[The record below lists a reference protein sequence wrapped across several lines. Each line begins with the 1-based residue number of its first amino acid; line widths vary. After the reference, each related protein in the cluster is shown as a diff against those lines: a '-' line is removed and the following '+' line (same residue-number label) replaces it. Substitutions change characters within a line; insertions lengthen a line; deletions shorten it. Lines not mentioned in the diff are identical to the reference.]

1 MSADANSPQ
10 PTTNRDYSIGLLCAS
25 GSWGGL
31 EMNVLKLG
39 LWLKERGWR
48 VVLYG
53 QRSTRLFEN
62 AEAGGISVRHVN
74 STFKYGDLV
83 NARRLARYVKQDNVQ
98 RLIINYGKDLFLSV
112 LAKRFSGRF
121 FKLLMQQHLHVGGAK
136 KDLFHTWEYRHLD
149 AWIAPL
155 PMFADRLKLNT
166 RLDPGKIHIIPFGL
180 ELDRFTTRRPDKSA
194 ARRKLDL
201 PEDVVIAGIVGRL
214 DVKKGQDVL
223 IRAAHLVHEAGCPLH
238 LLIVG
243 DRTANDPEG
252 FFELL
257 ESLTEQFGMKPFVHF
272 RPHQPDVEQVYAAMD
287 IFVLASHSE
296 TYGMVTIEAMASRRP
311 VIGTAEGGT
320 VQIIEDSVNG
330 LLVPP
335 LHEKKLAEAILK
347 LVNDP
352 NLAEKLALQAE
363 SDALARYSH
372 ERQMALVE
380 GLFDSLG

>member
-1 MSADANSPQ
+1 
-10 PTTNRDYSIGLLCAS
+10 
-25 GSWGGL
+25 
-31 EMNVLKLG
+31 MNVLRLG
-39 LWLKERGWR
+39 LWLKERGWK
-48 VVLYG
+48 VILYG
-53 QRSTRLFEN
+53 QKDTRLFEN
-62 AEAGGISVRHVN
+62 AEAGGISIRHVN

-112 LAKRFSGRF
+112 LAKRFAGRF
-121 FKLLMQQHLHVGGAK
+121 FRLLMQQHLHVGGVK

-180 ELDRFTTRRPDKSA
+180 ELDRFTRRRPDKME
-194 ARRKLDL
+194 ARRRLNL
-201 PEDVVIAGIVGRL
+201 PEDAVIAGIVGRL

-252 FFELL
+252 YAGSLQR
-257 ESLTEQFGMKPFVHF
+257 LTEKIGLKPFVHF
-272 RPHQPDVEQVYAAMD
+272 RPHQADVERVYAAMD

-296 TYGMVTIEAMASRRP
+296 TYGMVTIEAMASRLP

-320 VQIIEDSVNG
+320 VQIIEDGVNG
-330 LLVPP
+330 LLVSPQ
-335 LHEKKLAEAILK
+335 HDRKLAEAILK
-347 LVNDP
+347 LVNDS

-363 SDALARYSH
+363 SDAISRYSH
-372 ERQMALVE
+372 LRQVELVE
-380 GLFDSLG
+380 SLFDELG

>member
-1 MSADANSPQ
+1 MVLDPSHRESVSR
-10 PTTNRDYSIGLLCAS
+10 RDYAIGFLCAS

-31 EMNVLKLG
+31 EMNVLKLA
-39 LWLKERGWR
+39 LWLKERGWK
-48 VVLYG
+48 VLMYG
-53 QRSTRLFEN
+53 KKGTKLFEN

-83 NARRLARYVKQDNVQ
+83 NAQRLARYVKQDNVQ
-98 RLIINYGKDLFLSV
+98 RLIINYGKDLFLAV
-112 LAKRFSGRF
+112 LAKRSSSRF

-136 KDLFHTWEYRHLD
+136 KDFFHTWEYRHLD

-166 RLDPGKIHIIPFGL
+166 SLDPAKIHIIPFGL
-180 ELDRFTTRRPDKSA
+180 ELDRFTTSRPDKSA

-201 PEDVVIAGIVGRL
+201 PEDAVIAGIVGRL

-223 IRAAHLVHEAGCPLH
+223 IRAAHLVHKAGCPLH

-252 FFELL
+252 YAGSLQR
-257 ESLTEQFGMKPFVHF
+257 LTEKTGLKPFVHF
-272 RPHQPDVEQVYAAMD
+272 RPHQADVERVYAAMD

-320 VQIIEDSVNG
+320 VQIIEDGVNG

-335 LHEKKLAEAILK
+335 RHDRKLAEAILK
-347 LVNDP
+347 LVSDS
-352 NLAEKLALQAE
+352 NLAEKLASQAE
-363 SDALARYSH
+363 SDAISRYSH
-372 ERQMALVE
+372 LRQVELME
-380 GLFDSLG
+380 GLFDELG

>member
-1 MSADANSPQ
+1 MVFDQSCRESASR
-10 PTTNRDYSIGLLCAS
+10 RDYGIGLLCAS
-25 GSWGGL
+25 SSWGGL
-31 EMNVLKLG
+31 EMNVLRLA
-39 LWLKERGWR
+39 LWLKDRGWR
-48 VVLYG
+48 VILYG
-53 QRSTRLFEN
+53 QKGTRLFEN
-62 AEAGGISVRHVN
+62 AEAGGISVRHLN

-83 NARRLARYVKQDNVQ
+83 NARRLARYVKQDNVR
-98 RLIINYGKDLFLSV
+98 RLIINYGKDLFLAV

-166 RLDPGKIHIIPFGL
+166 RLDPAKIHIIPFGL
-180 ELDRFTTRRPDKSA
+180 ELDQFTTRRPDKAA

-201 PEDVVIAGIVGRL
+201 PEDAVIAGIVGRL

-223 IRAAHLVHEAGCPLH
+223 IRAGRLVHEAGCPLH

-257 ESLTEQFGMKPFVHF
+257 KSMTEQLELKPFVHF
-272 RPHQPDVEQVYAAMD
+272 RPHQAEVEQAYAAMD

-320 VQIIEDSVNG
+320 VQIIEDGVNG

-335 LHEKKLAEAILK
+335 QHDRKLAEAILK
-347 LVNDP
+347 LVNDHE
-352 NLAEKLALQAE
+352 LAERLAAQAE
-363 SDALARYSH
+363 SDAISRYSH
-372 ERQMALVE
+372 DRQVDLME
-380 GLFDSLG
+380 SLFDRLG

>member
-31 EMNVLKLG
+31 EMNVLRLG
-39 LWLKERGWR
+39 LWLKERGWK
-48 VVLYG
+48 VILYG
-53 QRSTRLFEN
+53 QKDTRLFEN
-62 AEAGGISVRHVN
+62 AEAGGISVRHLN

-112 LAKRFSGRF
+112 LAKRFAGRF
-121 FKLLMQQHLHVGGAK
+121 FKLLMQQHLHVGGVK
-136 KDLFHTWEYRHLD
+136 KDIFHTWEYRHLD

-180 ELDRFTTRRPDKSA
+180 ELDRFTRRRPDKME
-194 ARRKLDL
+194 ARRRLNL
-201 PEDVVIAGIVGRL
+201 PEEAIIAGIVGRL

-252 FFELL
+252 YAGSLQR
-257 ESLTEQFGMKPFVHF
+257 LTEKIGLKPFVHF
-272 RPHQPDVEQVYAAMD
+272 RPHQADVERVYAAID

-296 TYGMVTIEAMASRRP
+296 TYGMVTIEAMASRLP

-320 VQIIEDSVNG
+320 LQIIEDGVNG

-335 LHEKKLAEAILK
+335 QHEKKLAETILN
-347 LVNDP
+347 LVNDS
-352 NLAEKLALQAE
+352 NLAEKLASQAE
-363 SDALARYSH
+363 SDAINGYSH
-372 ERQMALVE
+372 LRQVELVE
-380 GLFDSLG
+380 SLFDSLG

>member
-1 MSADANSPQ
+1 MVLDPFCSESASR
-10 PTTNRDYSIGLLCAS
+10 RDYAIGFLCAS
-25 GSWGGL
+25 SSWGGL
-31 EMNVLKLG
+31 EMNVLRLA
-39 LWLKERGWR
+39 LWLKERGWK
-48 VVLYG
+48 VILYG
-53 QRSTRLFEN
+53 QRGTKLFEN
-62 AEAGGISVRHVN
+62 AEAGGISVRHLN

-83 NARRLARYVKQDNVQ
+83 NAQRLARYAKQDNVQ
-98 RLIINYGKDLFLSV
+98 RLIINYGKDLFLTV
-112 LAKRFSGRF
+112 LAGIFSGRF
-121 FKLLMQQHLHVGGAK
+121 FKLIMQQHLHVGGAK

-180 ELDRFTTRRPDKSA
+180 ELDRFTRRRPDKME
-194 ARRKLDL
+194 ARRRLNL
-201 PEDVVIAGIVGRL
+201 PEEATIAGIVGRL

-257 ESLTEQFGMKPFVHF
+257 ESLSEQFGMKSFVHF
-272 RPHQPDVEQVYAAMD
+272 SPHHADVERVYAAMD
-287 IFVLASHSE
+287 IFVLTSHSE

-320 VQIIEDSVNG
+320 LQIIEDSVNG

-335 LHEKKLAEAILK
+335 RNDRKLAEAILK

-372 ERQMALVE
+372 LRQVE
-380 GLFDSLG
+380 MIESLFDSLG